1 MVIILLIP
9 FLFAELYLSLSVV
22 EELGAGWS
30 VLWIVGTIFVGIKL
44 LRNSQYTIEGG
55 MMNVSKGKLDIQS
68 FQNASMAYLLGSILV
83 IIPGIL
89 SDTFGVMALLYT
101 LYLQFIAKVT
111 PEKPNFNQKGDDDV
125 IDVEIIDEYHSHNG
139 NS

>member
-1 MVIILLIP
+1 MLIVLLIP

-22 EELGAGWS
+22 DEIGAGWS
-30 VLWIVGTIFVGIKL
+30 VLWIVGSIFVGIKL
-44 LRNSQYTIEGG
+44 LNNSKYAIEGG
-55 MMNVSKGKLDIQS
+55 MMNVAKGKLDVRS
-68 FQNASMAYLLGSILV
+68 FQNASMAYLLGSILLIV
-83 IIPGIL
+83 PGIL

-125 IDVEIIDEYHSHNG
+125 IDVEIIG
-139 NS
+139 

>member
-1 MVIILLIP
+1 MLIVLLIP

-22 EELGAGWS
+22 DEMGAGWS
-30 VLWIVGTIFVGIKL
+30 VLWIVGSIFVGIKL
-44 LRNSQYTIEGG
+44 LNNSKYTIEGG
-55 MMNVSKGKLDIQS
+55 MMNVAKGKLDVRS
-68 FQNASMAYLLGSILV
+68 FQNASMAYLLGSILLIV
-83 IIPGIL
+83 PGIL

-125 IDVEIIDEYHSHNG
+125 IDVEIIG
-139 NS
+139 